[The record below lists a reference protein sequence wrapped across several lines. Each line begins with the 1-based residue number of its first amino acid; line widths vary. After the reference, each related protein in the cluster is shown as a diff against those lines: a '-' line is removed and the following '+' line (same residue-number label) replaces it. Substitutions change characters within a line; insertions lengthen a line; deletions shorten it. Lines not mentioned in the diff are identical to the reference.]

1 MFPGREC
8 RPVGCVPLLTV
19 LYSARGRE
27 VQFDTE
33 LRHPAAA
40 DGAADAVHIVFER
53 ARSVGRIWVDRIGAD
68 TVAVIQEAAR
78 VMHEAAGAEALFVD
92 LPIDDPACAWAA
104 TSQLGEGFLAAGVGP
119 RFHRRAT
126 GAEDTLRLQRPLAP
140 IDRDGLVA
148 EGELGRQ
155 LVEYILASAPVPQG

>member
-8 RPVGCVPLLTV
+8 RPVGCVPLLSA

-33 LRHPAAA
+33 LRHPAA
-40 DGAADAVHIVFER
+40 DGAGDAVHVVFER
-53 ARSVGRIWVDRIGAD
+53 ARSVGRIWVERIGAD
-68 TVAVIQEAAR
+68 TVAVVQEAAR

-104 TSQLGEGFLAAGVGP
+104 TSLLGGGFLAAGVGP
-119 RFHRRAT
+119 CFHRRAT
-126 GAEDTLRLQRPLAP
+126 GAEDM
-140 IDRDGLVA
+140 
-148 EGELGRQ
+148 LGRR
-155 LVEYILASAPVPQG
+155 